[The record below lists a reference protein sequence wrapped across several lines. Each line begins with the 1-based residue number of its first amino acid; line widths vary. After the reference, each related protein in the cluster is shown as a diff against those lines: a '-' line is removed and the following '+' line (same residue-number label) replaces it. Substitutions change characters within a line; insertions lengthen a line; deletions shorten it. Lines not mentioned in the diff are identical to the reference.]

1 MKRLFL
7 LLPVALLAAACDPD
21 DPPFPAGPDAGPDPV
36 SPCRQVIDAKL
47 GQYESELG
55 SWSVADLPSMTDS
68 AEAIDSSAYAGHYRE
83 LSAGHPGC
91 APRASYDGKLFLN
104 GLNEATVAAG
114 VPVQGSDSSKPGYVP
129 GFPCAA
135 KEYVHASGVPIDPKK
150 PIVVLVH
157 GNSSSPNSWEEYSNS
172 KLQDQN
178 ASQSGVQIKSLSQFE
193 LTADTSTRPM
203 LATRLVSNGHRVL
216 AVDFRTDLAMMLK
229 GANPAAGPKD
239 PAYGDGGG
247 NIDHGWATP
256 ILQSLL
262 RALMQANPDAQISLV
277 GHSLGYTVIQDA
289 LRRLFLEHQA
299 GKLGFNPF
307 TRVRTVV
314 LASGAAHGVASG
326 ALNCSFYK
334 TMRGAVNCEMGDR
347 DAWQATAF
355 NKLLDGPEDLF
366 STPCADGSF
375 AYGKFDQCGAH
386 AVRYATITM
395 RDPEGGKLQDEFV
408 SEAASR
414 LNMDQVEIDGGGK
427 RRVLDRAC
435 VDNHL
440 IELSDFDSSGFFM
453 DVANLQGF
461 LANHFGSIRSEAGM
475 EFVETKLAE

>member
-7 LLPVALLAAACDPD
+7 LLPLAVLAAACDPE
-21 DPPFPAGPDAGPDPV
+21 DPPLPAGPDAGATPV
-36 SPCRQVIDAKL
+36 SPCRQVLDAKL
-47 GQYESELG
+47 EKYGSDLG
-55 SWSVADLPSMTDS
+55 SWSTADLPAMADS
-68 AEAIDSSAYAGHYRE
+68 AEAIGSSAYAGHYRE
-83 LSAGHPGC
+83 LANGHPGC
-91 APRASYDGKLFLN
+91 VPRATYDGKLFLN
-104 GLNEATVAAG
+104 GLNEAVVAPG
-114 VPVQGSDSSKPGYVP
+114 VPLQGSDSSKPGYVP
-129 GFPCAA
+129 GFPCAG
-135 KEYVHASGVPIDPKK
+135 KEYTPPSGVALDSKK

-178 ASQSGVQIKSLSQFE
+178 SAQPGSQLKSLSQFE

-203 LATRLVSNGHRVL
+203 LASRLVGNGHRVI
-216 AVDFRTDLAMMLK
+216 AVDFRTDLVMTLA

-262 RALMQANPDAQISLV
+262 KALMQANPDAQISLV
-277 GHSLGYTVIQDA
+277 GHSLGYTVIQDS
-289 LRRLFLEHQA
+289 LRRLFNEHRA
-299 GKLGFNPF
+299 GKLAFNPL
-307 TRVRTVV
+307 TRIKSVV

-326 ALNCSFYK
+326 AVNCSFYK

-347 DAWQATAF
+347 DNWQATAF
-355 NKLLDGPEDLF
+355 NKLLDGPEDLY

-375 AYGKFDQCGAH
+375 AYGKFDQCGGH
-386 AVRYATITM
+386 AIRFTTVTM

-414 LNMDQVEIDGGGK
+414 LNMDQVELDGAGK
-427 RRVLDRAC
+427 RRVTHPAC

-475 EFVETKLAE
+475 EFIETKLAE